1 MKIIISII
9 LTIIIMLQLF
19 YYAML
24 NANTY
29 FGHDIEGNIIVGID
43 LGVQRFNY
51 CQHEKNDKTLYD
63 YLKKNKI

>member
-1 MKIIISII
+1 
-9 LTIIIMLQLF
+9 MLQLF

-29 FGHDIEGNIIVGID
+29 FGHDIYGNIIVGID